1 MNEENSQPRIFI
13 LGMYLAGV
21 AILLMMTITVLD
33 VILKNLFASS
43 IPGSYL
49 YMENILMP
57 LAIFLGMPYAFFS
70 GIFPRLDMVVNK
82 FKKST
87 RINIVIF
94 VLILEL
100 LAFLVIIYYS
110 FMYGIFGAT
119 TNITFLAGIN
129 SIPLYPM
136 FFLVTLA
143 FTLIAA
149 YLAKVIWTSY
159 KENKEPDFFADM
171 EEVGADYE

>member
-1 MNEENSQPRIFI
+1 MNEENPQPKIFI
-13 LGMYLAGV
+13 LGMYLAGA
-21 AILLMMTITVLD
+21 AILLMMFITVLD

-49 YMENILMP
+49 YMESILMP

-82 FKKST
+82 FNHKTK
-87 RINIVIF
+87 INVIILT
-94 VLILEL
+94 LILEL
-100 LAFLVIIYYS
+100 MSFLVIIYYS
-110 FMYGIFGAT
+110 FTYGIFGLT

-143 FTLIAA
+143 FALIAV
-149 YLAKVIWTSY
+149 YLVKIIWVSY
-159 KENKEPDFFADM
+159 KENKEPEFFVDM
-171 EEVGADYE
+171 EDAGEDY

>member
-1 MNEENSQPRIFI
+1 MSEEKSQPKIFV

-43 IPGSYL
+43 IPGNYL

-82 FKKST
+82 FKYTTK
-87 RINIVIF
+87 INIVILM
-94 VLILEL
+94 LILEL

-110 FMYGIFGAT
+110 FIYGIFGIT

-143 FTLIAA
+143 FTLIAF
-149 YLAKVIWTSY
+149 YLVKVVWASY
-159 KENKEPDFFADM
+159 KENKEPNFFANT
-171 EEVGADYE
+171 EEVGDDY